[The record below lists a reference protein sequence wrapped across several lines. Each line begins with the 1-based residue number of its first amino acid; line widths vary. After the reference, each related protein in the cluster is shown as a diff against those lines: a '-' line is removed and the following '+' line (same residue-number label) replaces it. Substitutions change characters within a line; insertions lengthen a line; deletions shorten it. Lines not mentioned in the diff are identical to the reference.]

1 MAEQF
6 PIAQYTFSQIEFSF
20 HSEATLLSKIVQ
32 SKDFSKLLAYFSN
45 YNSFL
50 STLPSG
56 DIAYEKILKATNGSA
71 IIDNVI
77 SNSNFREAIYTSHL
91 AACCS
96 LFQKS
101 SFFPDQLTKKELIPL
116 INNMLSSHKNA
127 DANTL
132 LNLAQGFHVLDCIRT
147 MQILRCLGLVS
158 IKTEDIRILGLGVGG
173 GDKEVWLMHVMPV
186 INQVSITKPS
196 KGRDDKH
203 AIQFD
208 IKTENII
215 DAVIIDADPQQKDK
229 FKHMATIEKPKI
241 VCFNEYNDSAL
252 EQLPETQITRQ
263 MDPRN
268 LVTAI
273 RFDHRMF
280 PEVDAFIKNIRAS
293 IADEAD
299 LILSIGSG
307 QNIQEFKGR
316 TEKIQ
321 EFFNCLTKLGMKP
334 VIIKLHGKGDLR
346 KQWET
351 PNFGLPGT
359 TTYQILY
366 CRLIKSKIK

>member
-1 MAEQF
+1 MEKF

-20 HSEATLLSKIVQ
+20 RREAELLSKIVQ
-32 SKDFSKLLAYFSN
+32 SKNSQNIFDRFID

-50 STLPSG
+50 DTLPSG
-56 DIAYEKILKATNGSA
+56 EIAYEKILKATNASGIIHNA
-71 IIDNVI
+71 IDNPV
-77 SNSNFREAIYTSHL
+77 FRDAIYTSHL

-101 SFFPDQLTKKELIPL
+101 SFFPDQLTKKELILL

-132 LNLAQGFHVLDCIRT
+132 ANLGAGFHILDSIRT

-158 IKTEDIRILGLGVGG
+158 IKTEHIRILGLGTGG
-173 GDKEVWLMHVMPV
+173 GDKEVWTMHVTPT
-186 INQVSITKPS
+186 INHVSLNKPIE
-196 KGRDDKH
+196 GRDDKY
-203 AIQFD
+203 ALQFD
-208 IKTENII
+208 IKTEYIK
-215 DAVIIDADPQQKDK
+215 DAVIIDSDPQQKDK
-229 FKHMATIEKPKI
+229 FKQMATIEKPKI

-263 MDPRN
+263 MDSRN
-268 LVTAI
+268 MVTAI

-280 PEVDAFIKNIRAS
+280 PEVDAFIKNVKAS

-299 LILSIGSG
+299 LIISIGSG
-307 QNIQEFKGR
+307 HTIQEFKGR

-321 EFFNCLTKLGMKP
+321 EFFKSLTRLGMKP
-334 VIIKLHGKGDLR
+334 VIIKLHGKGALR
-346 KQWET
+346 KQWDS

-359 TTYQILY
+359 TTFQILY